1 MEFDNLAE
9 ELVEIWRFGSLTHKS
24 YKSQFTL
31 ISSESTFLTNMLQN
45 IRMKGGVRKWLHNLF
60 YWGALGIL

>member
-1 MEFDNLAE
+1 MEFDSLAE

-31 ISSESTFLTNMLQN
+31 LSADSTFLANML
-45 IRMKGGVRKWLHNLF
+45 
-60 YWGALGIL
+60 